1 MEIENEFCGIAFRC
15 VVLIIFET
23 DLQTLKIALA
33 QLNYHTGNFEFNT
46 SKIID
51 HINKAKI
58 DGADLVVFSELSVCG
73 YPPRDFLEFND
84 FVERCIENVETI
96 AKACTGIAAIIG
108 SPSKNPKLEGKD
120 LFNSAYFLADGKIA
134 EVRHKTLLPN
144 YDIFDEYRYFEPN
157 RNFNIIEY
165 KGCKIALTICED
177 LWNINDNPMYIM
189 NPMDELIKQNPD
201 VMINIAASPFSKSQI
216 QSREHVVIDNV
227 TKYKIP
233 LFYVNHIGAQTQ
245 LIFDGGSM
253 VLDKDAK
260 FVDTLNYFSEDI
272 GFYEL
277 DIKSKKIKNLKPVSR
292 KTFSSSIEI
301 VHDAL
306 VLGIKEYFRKQG
318 FKKAI
323 LGLSGGIDSAVVL
336 VLAIEALGKENVRV
350 VMLPSRYSTE
360 HSVNDAIDM
369 AKRLNVE
376 YDIISIEDT
385 FNTLEKTLSKQF
397 EGTPFNVAEEN
408 MQSRSR
414 GIILMALC
422 NKFGYILLNTSN
434 KSELAVGYGTLYG
447 DMCGGISVIGDLYKT
462 EVYDL
467 VKHMNAIEEL
477 IPNNIVIKAPSAELR
492 PDQKDS
498 DSLPDYDLLDKI
510 LFQYIEE
517 RKSPK
522 EIIASGFDEAIV
534 TKVLRLVNTNEYKR
548 LQAPPVLRVS
558 QKSFGFGR
566 RMPIVAKYLS

>member
-467 VKHMNAIEEL
+467 VKHMNANEEL